1 MPAPPEKSDK
11 STRVT
16 ILVAVTIVA
25 VAGLAYAGY
34 EYTERRERKVDE
46 REVTVPVQRMLH
58 KLVLQEVKTEDG
70 KTVKAYVPVPVYETT
85 TQTVKQEVVREM
97 TPEQKQR
104 LNIVFGAA
112 CLVGFFFL
120 VVVLAYGW
128 ALVRDKEP
136 HKSLED
142 WLNRLG
148 GTLVGVVLTF
158 LGLPAPE
165 AQSQPPA
172 PAAVAPA
179 DNPVPPPKAP

>member
-1 MPAPPEKSDK
+1 MPATPEQPAK
-11 STRVT
+11 STRIAALATAAV
-16 ILVAVTIVA
+16 VAA
-25 VAGLAYAGY
+25 AGLAYVGY
-34 EYTERRERKVDE
+34 EYRERRGRKVEE
-46 REVTVPVQRMLH
+46 REVAVPVQLTTQ

-70 KTVKAYVPVPVYETT
+70 KTVNAYVPVPVYMTTMET
-85 TQTVKQEVVREM
+85 KKEEVVREM

-128 ALVRDKEP
+128 AVARDKEP

-158 LGLPAPE
+158 LGLPTPE
-165 AQSQPPA
+165 PQVQLPA
-172 PAAVAPA
+172 AAVAPV
-179 DNPVPPPKAP
+179 DTPDPPAKAP